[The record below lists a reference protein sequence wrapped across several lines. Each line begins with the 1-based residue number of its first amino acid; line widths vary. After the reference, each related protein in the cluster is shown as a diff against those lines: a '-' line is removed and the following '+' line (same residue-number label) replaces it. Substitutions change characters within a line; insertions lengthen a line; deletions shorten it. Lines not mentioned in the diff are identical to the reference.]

1 MDIEAR
7 MGALKRSGEFDLV
20 ENQASR
26 WSLALDAEQTV
37 ALYATY
43 SNVNA
48 RSDRKAVLA
57 ELGRI
62 ARENFENRVV
72 RNMTTSLYVGRR
84 PG

>member
-1 MDIEAR
+1 MER
-7 MGALKRSGEFDLV
+7 
-20 ENQASR
+20 
-26 WSLALDAEQTV
+26 
-37 ALYATY
+37 
-43 SNVNA
+43 
-48 RSDRKAVLA
+48 LA